1 MPVRTLKT
9 AALAAAL
16 GCAAVLAGCAG
27 MDLDRKREVS
37 MTTIDDNLY
46 LYTVYLPYE
55 TRAYRAREYAA
66 GEAMDY
72 CGKTNRGSQPIEATT
87 KARKEGGFEVRYVFR
102 CVGYLPAPEQ
112 PFVDHNSSVS

>member
-1 MPVRTLKT
+1 MLTRHLKT
-9 AALAAAL
+9 MGLAA

-55 TRAYRAREYAA
+55 TRAYHAREYAA